1 VDQHARDEPEGLD
14 GPVPDNVIDLDGE
27 TRARRRRSGLAVVT
41 GAAGFVGST
50 ICQALID
57 AGHTV
62 IGIDAFVGNY
72 ARDVKLGNLV
82 ELLGAPGFRFVE
94 DDLVTADLDA
104 LIDGAELVFHEAG
117 QPGVR
122 TSWAGGFPSYVSNNV
137 VATQRLL
144 EAVNRS
150 CSVQRMVYASSS
162 SVYGDRV
169 VWPTNEQT
177 VPHPLSPYGVT
188 KLAAEHLCSLYAE
201 NHGVP
206 VVSLRYFTVY
216 GPRQRPDMAMHRLV
230 HAALTGSSFRLF
242 GDGSQ
247 IRDFTYVGDVVRA
260 NLLAATTDLKPG
272 AVMNVAGVGSVSMR
286 QVIELISEVADAPVH
301 VEHCPEVP
309 GDVHRTGGS
318 IDLARQLMGWEPT
331 IELRDGLRD
340 QIAWQRGRA
349 LTYEAALP
357 GADRL

>member
-1 VDQHARDEPEGLD
+1 VEAARDQPEPD
-14 GPVPDNVIDLDGE
+14 GVVPDNVIDLDGE
-27 TRARRRRSGLAVVT
+27 TRARRRRSGVAVVT

-50 ICQALID
+50 ICQALIER
-57 AGHTV
+57 GHAV
-62 IGIDAFVGNY
+62 VGIDAFVSNY
-72 ARDVKLGNLV
+72 GREAKLANLV

-94 DDLVTADLDA
+94 DDLCTADLDA
-104 LIDGAELVFHEAG
+104 LLDGADLVFHQAG

-122 TSWAGGFPSYVSNNV
+122 TSWAGGFPSYVANNV
-137 VATQRLL
+137 LATQRLL
-144 EAVNRS
+144 EAVHRS
-150 CSVQRMVYASSS
+150 SGVQRMVYASSS

-169 VWPTNEQT
+169 LWPTSEQA

-230 HAALTGSSFRLF
+230 NAALTGSPFRLF

-247 IRDFTYVGDVVRA
+247 IRDFTFVGDVVRA
-260 NLLAATTDLKPG
+260 NLLAATSDLKPG
-272 AVMNVAGVGSVSMR
+272 AVMNIAGIGSVSMR
-286 QVIELISEVADAPVH
+286 EVIDLIGQLTDSPVN
-301 VEHCPEVP
+301 VEHCAEVP

-318 IDLARQLMGWEPT
+318 IDLARQMMGWEPT
-331 IELRDGLRD
+331 IDLRDGLRQ
-340 QIAWQRGRA
+340 QIAWHRDRVLA
-349 LTYEAALP
+349 YDAALP
-357 GADRL
+357 SADRL